1 MFGLDDKHGLY
12 WSAGVWTVGG
22 CPVSLRYAPCPMPQ
36 AVYTNPWSNMAST
49 TLTNPAILAPLT

>member
-22 CPVSLRYAPCPMPQ
+22 CPVSLRYAP
-36 AVYTNPWSNMAST
+36 VYTNPWSNMAST